1 MKSAFI
7 VLIAGIAIGIILLA
21 YLSWEGKE
29 KIKQLILGEEKM
41 ADVLLIVA
49 NNFQGIELDNTKTAI
64 ENLGFKTEIASSI
77 KKPASMQGKVINAD
91 LVLENINISNYRAIV
106 FIGGSGASVFFDN
119 SVALDIARKSFE
131 QGKVT
136 AAICIAPIIL
146 ANAGI
151 LQGRDAT
158 VWDSGSG
165 EMVSQLEAH
174 GAKFQND
181 AVVEDGKIITA
192 NGPDAATK
200 FGKAIARL
208 LKSRGG

>member
-1 MKSAFI
+1 
-7 VLIAGIAIGIILLA
+7 
-21 YLSWEGKE
+21 
-29 KIKQLILGEEKM
+29 
-41 ADVLLIVA
+41 
-49 NNFQGIELDNTKTAI
+49 
-64 ENLGFKTEIASSI
+64 
-77 KKPASMQGKVINAD
+77 
-91 LVLENINISNYRAIV
+91 V